1 MSHARRR
8 ARQALVQA
16 LYQWQMTGQ
25 DADEIDAQFSEE
37 HQGSKTDIPYFRELI
52 HQIIR
57 QVMVLDEMI
66 APYIDRDIST
76 LDPVERAILRLGC
89 YEVSQRLDL
98 PYRIV
103 INESIDLA
111 KRFGAD
117 QSYRYINGVMDKLAR
132 KYRQAE
138 VLNEQ
143 DRL

>member
-8 ARQALVQA
+8 ARQALIQA

-25 DADEIDAQFSEE
+25 DVDEIDAQFSEE
-37 HQGSKTDIPYFRELI
+37 HQGSKTDIPYFKDSL
-52 HQIIR
+52 R
-57 QVMVLDEMI
+57 QVIYQVVVLDEMI
-66 APYIDRDIST
+66 VPFIDRDILM

-89 YEVSQRLDL
+89 YELWQRLDL

-117 QSYRYINGVMDKLAR
+117 QSHRYINGVMDKLAR

-138 VLNEQ
+138 VLNKPS
-143 DRL
+143 

>member
-8 ARQALVQA
+8 ARQALIQA

-25 DADEIDAQFSEE
+25 DVDEIDAQFSEE
-37 HQGSKTDIPYFRELI
+37 HQGSKTDIPYFKDSLQ
-52 HQIIR
+52 QIIY
-57 QVMVLDEMI
+57 QVVVLDEMI
-66 APYIDRDIST
+66 VPFIDRDILT

-89 YEVSQRLDL
+89 YELWQRLDL

-117 QSYRYINGVMDKLAR
+117 QSHRYINGVMDKLAK

-138 VLNEQ
+138 VLNKPS
-143 DRL
+143 

>member
-25 DADEIDAQFSEE
+25 EVDEIDAQFSEE
-37 HQGSKTDIPYFRELI
+37 HQGSKTDIPYFRELL
-52 HQIIR
+52 Q
-57 QVMVLDEMI
+57 QVIYQVVALDDMI
-66 APYIDRDIST
+66 SPFIDRDILT

-89 YEVSQRLDL
+89 YELSQRLDL
-98 PYRIV
+98 PYRVV

-117 QSYRYINGVMDKLAR
+117 QSHRYINGVMDKLAR

-138 VLNEQ
+138 VLNKQ
-143 DRL
+143 G